1 MSETRRK
8 PRQKQAT
15 VIQVSEESARWHQLL
30 RKLTEDM
37 LSLFRYINII
47 ILAFVVFIW
56 LVDEVHYWVAI
67 KSAPPARLVS
77 SEVILALIAASTANL
92 GLLALAI
99 GKAVFKQL
107 DAAPRDKDA

>member
-1 MSETRRK
+1 MSDTPRR

-15 VIQVSEESARWHQLL
+15 IIQVSEESARWHQLL

-37 LSLFRYINII
+37 LGLFRYINIT
-47 ILAFVVFIW
+47 ILGFVVFIW
-56 LVDEVHYWVAI
+56 LVDEIHYWAAI
-67 KSAPPARLVS
+67 KSAPPPRLVS

-107 DAAPRDKDA
+107 DAAPRDEEA